1 MFKNKPSH
9 GLVLP
14 QFLCALGIFFGID
27 LNITEMAIT
36 ALYRNLWYGTLSGAT
51 DFSFDSVSNL
61 TSGINFKIKELTL
74 SNRNRKEKED
84 EISLGKINEDT
95 TFVELPDQFE
105 EDLIDYLFKDLE
117 HKKTEHPYV
126 EPQIQDAAKIE
137 TETKNANDEF
147 FVFNKGLMSLMM
159 QQQNKKNKL
168 KLLLYLTILLMKTIL
183 LTINI
188 KTDDIYIEDDLFD
201 NNDSQDIKNI
211 SGDVIKTIDLS
222 DNIENPSDNG
232 LATDA

>member
-9 GLVLP
+9 GLVLL
-14 QFLCALGIFFGID
+14 QFLDALGIFFGLD
-27 LNITEMAIT
+27 LNIPEMAIT

-74 SNRNRKEKED
+74 SNSNRKEKED

-183 LTINI
+183 LTINL

-201 NNDSQDIKNI
+201 NNDSQDIKDI

>member
-201 NNDSQDIKNI
+201 NNDSQDIKDI

>member
-36 ALYRNLWYGTLSGAT
+36 ALYRNLWHGTLSGAT

-201 NNDSQDIKNI
+201 NNDSQDIKDI

>member
-1 MFKNKPSH
+1 
-9 GLVLP
+9 
-14 QFLCALGIFFGID
+14 
-27 LNITEMAIT
+27 MAIT
-36 ALYRNLWYGTLSGAT
+36 ALYRNLLYGTLSGAT

-183 LTINI
+183 
-188 KTDDIYIEDDLFD
+188 F
-201 NNDSQDIKNI
+201 NNQYKNR
-211 SGDVIKTIDLS
+211 
-222 DNIENPSDNG
+222 
-232 LATDA
+232 